1 MLSFYSFS
9 QKVSY
14 QSLEKDMETR
24 AKMIVALS
32 AELIS
37 NDCHVLPR
45 HREESRIDTKSF
57 TIFNSCLL
65 ESLQIC
71 IIGT

>member
-37 NDCHVLPR
+37 NDWYVLPR
-45 HREESRIDTKSF
+45 HREESRIDT
-57 TIFNSCLL
+57 
-65 ESLQIC
+65 
-71 IIGT
+71 

>member
-9 QKVSY
+9 QIVSY

-37 NDCHVLPR
+37 RDCHVFPR

-57 TIFNSCLL
+57 TIFDVCLKA
-65 ESLQIC
+65 S
-71 IIGT
+71 